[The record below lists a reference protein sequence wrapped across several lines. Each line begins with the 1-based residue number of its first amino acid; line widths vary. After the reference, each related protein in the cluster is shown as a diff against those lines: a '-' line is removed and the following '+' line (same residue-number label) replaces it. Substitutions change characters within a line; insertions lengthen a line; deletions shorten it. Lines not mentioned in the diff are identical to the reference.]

1 MLLLISRPIN
11 EAFKFFLAS
20 KIKEQS
26 FVPAPKK
33 QYASSQ
39 SSVFLQNIYLKEAP
53 PTQLLIFEKK
63 RECLPVKMKF
73 EKVSETILKG
83 GIGPLNKN
91 AL

>member
-20 KIKEQS
+20 KIKELS

-63 RECLPVKMKF
+63 ECLPVKMKF
-73 EKVSETILKG
+73 GKVSETILKG
-83 GIGPLNKN
+83 GMGPLNKN